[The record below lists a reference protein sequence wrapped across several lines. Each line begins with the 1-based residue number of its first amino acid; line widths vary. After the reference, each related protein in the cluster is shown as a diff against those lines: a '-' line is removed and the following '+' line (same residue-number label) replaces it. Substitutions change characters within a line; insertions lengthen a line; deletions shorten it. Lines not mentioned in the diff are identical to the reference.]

1 MKVTITVKRMNKS
14 AVDSLFIARTAAGK
28 YLATRRE
35 RHEAI
40 SSVLN
45 LVMKYNPTVLS
56 FDVKIKDE

>member
-1 MKVTITVKRMNKS
+1 MNKS